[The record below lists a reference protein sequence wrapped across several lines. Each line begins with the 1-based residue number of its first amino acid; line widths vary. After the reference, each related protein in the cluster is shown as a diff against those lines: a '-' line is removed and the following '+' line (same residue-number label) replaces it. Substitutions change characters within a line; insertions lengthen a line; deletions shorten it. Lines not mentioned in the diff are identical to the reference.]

1 MVLRLIFFVSV
12 ILLSAFSSVATAYA
26 DTWSVAEFR
35 DPVKAELVSA
45 ATMTNAQGYSIYIFR
60 NSDSKVRWVLSLPRS
75 SLDRIKAV
83 GRVAALRIDDNESID
98 YNIAVQK
105 DLLDLEQP
113 TVLEGKSI
121 RDILWHGQ
129 GPSPT
134 RGTLRNMLDGKVLE
148 IRFFFDAGNFIDTTF
163 ELAGAGAAIGPAL
176 KINTVADPALIA
188 QARDREEALL
198 ISTTICQSSPDVPR
212 CLGVMTKCMGPK
224 PNELTGSQMRS
235 CMAENGYPFDRPNT
249 PASGETVEGTKTLT
263 ANCTALGS
271 LARSI
276 MEKRQ
281 GGTDMSELMSV
292 VDKFDVESF
301 KPIAR
306 SMVMMAYSMPRFNGE
321 EFKQKTILD
330 FSNQVQL
337 ACYQGNK

>member
-1 MVLRLIFFVSV
+1 
-12 ILLSAFSSVATAYA
+12 
-26 DTWSVAEFR
+26 
-35 DPVKAELVSA
+35 
-45 ATMTNAQGYSIYIFR
+45 
-60 NSDSKVRWVLSLPRS
+60 
-75 SLDRIKAV
+75 
-83 GRVAALRIDDNESID
+83 
-98 YNIAVQK
+98 
-105 DLLDLEQP
+105 
-113 TVLEGKSI
+113 
-121 RDILWHGQ
+121 
-129 GPSPT
+129 
-134 RGTLRNMLDGKVLE
+134 MLDGKVLE
-148 IRFFFDAGNFIDTTF
+148 IRFFFDAGNFIDATF
-163 ELAGAGAAIGPAL
+163 DLAGADVAIGPAL
-176 KINTVADPALIA
+176 KINTVADPEVIA

-198 ISTTICQSSPDVPR
+198 ISATICQSSPDVPK

-224 PNELTGSQMRS
+224 PNELTGSRMRS
-235 CMAENGYPFDRPNT
+235 CMAENGYPLDRTNT

-281 GGTDMSELMSV
+281 DGTDMSAMMSV
-292 VDKFDVESF
+292 VDRFDVESF

-337 ACYQGNK
+337 ACYQGNKP